1 MKCRCVGLAFVSW
14 SHDTEELCA
23 LGHIYI
29 HVGGIWF
36 LLVRFKFFF
45 QESGFLPGGCTL
57 HSMMTPH
64 GPDADCFESASNA
77 DLKPVRVADGTQ
89 VTEQWYYTV
98 YEVIVVMYVTVR
110 HMIAFEYML
119 HEYSIW
125 KKIPFYYL
133 PLLVLVWKTIFWIL
147 NNWTLLYFCTF
158 CYGSV
163 LKHFRHVIKQ
173 TEVNL

>member
-1 MKCRCVGLAFVSW
+1 
-14 SHDTEELCA
+14 
-23 LGHIYI
+23 
-29 HVGGIWF
+29 
-36 LLVRFKFFF
+36 
-45 QESGFLPGGCTL
+45 
-57 HSMMTPH
+57 MTPH

-125 KKIPFYYL
+125 KKKHSI
-133 PLLVLVWKTIFWIL
+133 LLFTTSCSSMKNNIL
-147 NNWTLLYFCTF
+147 N
-158 CYGSV
+158 
-163 LKHFRHVIKQ
+163 IK
-173 TEVNL
+173 